1 MRFGGFQDWRR
12 PIRHTGGAVAVYVA
26 LGAAVTFG
34 IVGLAIDATR
44 AMIVQSESQ
53 AAADAAALTAA
64 SQLDGTSTAITR
76 ANNAIANL
84 ISNGQRMA
92 ATGEGN
98 VTIASTRYLTGLPA
112 NDDTPIGAGLVTT
125 DPLQARFV
133 EVTTAPLQHA
143 NTFLRAVGVV
153 PTVNIATTAVA
164 GTRDVVCGATP
175 MMICNPNNTVG
186 ATFDTASW
194 RGRQVRVN
202 YQANSWTAGNFG
214 FLAPG
219 GNGANALRD
228 ALASTAGAN
237 ACFGPAVTTEP
248 GQNNGA
254 RAALNTRFDMYEN
267 PGFQNANNNPLF
279 PPDVNVR
286 KGRTYTNTNCN
297 NSSTNANGRLPQ
309 DANLIGNTTVR
320 FGNGHWNCLAYWNAN
335 FSSSGVARPA
345 ACVAD
350 TFGFSRYD
358 MYNYEIAHN
367 LVNVQGANNER
378 GTPMCRGNA
387 NPAQAGRRVVRIAV
401 VNCNPAFSGR
411 ATVPVTA
418 FARVFLTE
426 PVTDTPDVQ
435 VVAEIIDVVEPGADD
450 VVLRQI
456 VQLYR

>member
-84 ISNGQRMA
+84 VSNNQAFA
-92 ATGEGN
+92 ATGASN

-112 NDDTPIGAGLVTT
+112 SDDTAIGGALVTT

-133 EVTTAPLQHA
+133 EVTTAPLQHD
-143 NTFLRAVGVV
+143 NTFLLALGVT
-153 PTVNIATTAVA
+153 PSINIAARAVA
-164 GTRDVVCGATP
+164 GSRDMTCGATP
-175 MMICNPNNTVG
+175 MMMCNPTNTVG

-194 RGRQVRVN
+194 RGRQIRLN
-202 YQANSWTAGNFG
+202 YQSNSWTAGNFG

-237 ACFGPAVTTEP
+237 VCYGPNVTTEP

-254 RAALNTRFDMYEN
+254 RTALNTRFDMYEN
-267 PGFQNANNNPLF
+267 PGFGNQQNNPLF

-286 KGRTYTNTNCN
+286 KGITYNANCN
-297 NSSTNANGRLPQ
+297 NSSTNANGRMPQ
-309 DANLIGNTTVR
+309 DLNLVGNTTVR
-320 FGNGHWNCLAYWNAN
+320 FGNGHWDCLSYWNAN
-335 FSSSGVARPA
+335 FASSGVARPA

-350 TFGFSRYD
+350 TVGFSRYD
-358 MYNYEIAHN
+358 MYNYEIAN
-367 LVNVQGANNER
+367 NIVNTQGANSER

-387 NPAQAGRRVVRIAV
+387 NPAQAGRRVIRIAV
-401 VNCNPAFSGR
+401 VNCNPSFGGR

-426 PVTDTPDVQ
+426 PVTEPSDVQ
-435 VVAEIIDVVEPGADD
+435 VVGEIIDVVEPGADD
-450 VVLRQI
+450 AVLRQV